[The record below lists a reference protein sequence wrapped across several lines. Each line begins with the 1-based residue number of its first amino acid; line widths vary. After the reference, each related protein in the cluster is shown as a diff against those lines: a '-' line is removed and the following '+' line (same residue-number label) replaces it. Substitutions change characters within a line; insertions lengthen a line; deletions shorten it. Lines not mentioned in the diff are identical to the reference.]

1 MHEKVAIRTGES
13 VALEFE
19 LAGLGSR
26 FLALCVDL
34 LIQGAIFTALIIAYF
49 IFMVTIGQAEARLH
63 VPPALAQSLPAA
75 IVIALIVCYLLL
87 AFAFNQA
94 GVRLHLPRAIT
105 SALPIAL
112 FSILIFILTTGYFII
127 FEMWWDGRSPGK
139 RALGLRVIRD
149 AGFPIDWGASVIR
162 NLVRIVEGA
171 LGFYALSAISVLL
184 SKENKRLGDIA
195 AGTIVIRDSAYVA
208 PDYESLAASLQIP
221 LSDP

>member
-34 LIQGAIFTALIIAYF
+34 LIQ
-49 IFMVTIGQAEARLH
+49 
-63 VPPALAQSLPAA
+63 AA
-75 IVIALIVCYLLL
+75 VFIALIVCYLLL

>member
-1 MHEKVAIRTGES
+1 LLCARLKKTPGMHEKVAIRTGES

-34 LIQGAIFTALIIAYF
+34 LIQGAIFTALLIAYF
-49 IFMVTIGQAEARLH
+49 VFMVTIGQAETRLH

-75 IVIALIVCYLLL
+75 IVSIV
-87 AFAFNQA
+87 
-94 GVRLHLPRAIT
+94 
-105 SALPIAL
+105 
-112 FSILIFILTTGYFII
+112 IFVLTIGYFII
-127 FEMWWDGRSPGK
+127 FEVWWDGRSPGK

-162 NLVRIVEGA
+162 NLVRIVEAA

-184 SKENKRLGDIA
+184 SKENKRPGDIA
-195 AGTIVIRDSAYVA
+195 AGTIVIRDSGYVA
-208 PDYESLAASLQIP
+208 PDYETLAASLHIP
-221 LSDP
+221 ISEP